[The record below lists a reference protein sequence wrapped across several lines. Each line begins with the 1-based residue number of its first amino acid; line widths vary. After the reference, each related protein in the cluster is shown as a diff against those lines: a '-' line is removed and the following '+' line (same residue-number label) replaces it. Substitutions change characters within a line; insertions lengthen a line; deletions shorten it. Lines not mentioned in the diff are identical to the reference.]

1 MNKIIVTFLFII
13 VIYFTCS
20 EASLFGMK
28 VKMLKSTPVGA
39 ANISVE

>member
-28 VKMLKSTPVGA
+28 VKMGER
-39 ANISVE
+39 VEMNF